1 MNRWTV
7 ARRECP
13 VVPRRCFGARGTG
26 RSQQAGAHRGRGECG
41 VAMVELAIALPILL
55 LLMFGMIE
63 FGIAYNDDIALRQ
76 GVREAAR
83 QGAVGNF
90 GPAFTAGAPCH
101 LTGASVA
108 STNVK
113 NLMCLTKSRIG
124 LDNTAVRVKVLSGAS
139 DFLTTGTFAKADSLI
154 VCAQYPLK
162 AVTGMFSGIIGD
174 AILRTKTSMRIELT
188 DVIATAGEETA
199 PAGGDWSWCTVSSE
213 SP

>member
-1 MNRWTV
+1 MERWRRV
-7 ARRECP
+7 A
-13 VVPRRCFGARGTG
+13 
-26 RSQQAGAHRGRGECG
+26 SQRGRGESG
-41 VAMVELAIALPILL
+41 VAMVELAIVLPILL
-55 LLMFGMIE
+55 LLVFGMIE
-63 FGIAYNDDIALRQ
+63 FGIAFNDDITLRQ

-90 GPAFTAGAPCH
+90 GPTFTTGAPCY
-101 LTGASVA
+101 LTGALAA

-113 NLMCLTKSRIG
+113 DLMCLTKSRIG
-124 LDNTAVRVKVLSGAS
+124 LDSTQVRVKVLSGAS
-139 DFLTTGTFAKADSLI
+139 DFLTTGAFAKADSLI